1 MPSGIALVIW
11 IVGMCAGVCFVSCSI
26 LRASFLKY
34 FFLNLYII
42 LSLCA
47 DLLRQF
53 VLRFYGLDSPEYG
66 YAYYYTDCLLTVALF
81 VAVISLASRV
91 FGELNLGRYV
101 RLVAVLLLPG
111 TTAFSFA
118 VVAQSPH
125 RLSTL
130 LAFQLSPTL
139 YFLALLLTSLLSL

>member
-42 LSLCA
+42 LSLFA

-53 VLRFYGLDSPEYG
+53 VLRFYGLDSPEYD
-66 YAYYYTDCLLTVALF
+66 YPYYYTDCLLTVALF
-81 VAVISLASRV
+81 VAVISLASHV
-91 FGELNLGRYV
+91 FRLFNLATDV
-101 RLVAVLLLPG
+101 RFVPLLL
-111 TTAFSFA
+111 
-118 VVAQSPH
+118 
-125 RLSTL
+125 
-130 LAFQLSPTL
+130 
-139 YFLALLLTSLLSL
+139 